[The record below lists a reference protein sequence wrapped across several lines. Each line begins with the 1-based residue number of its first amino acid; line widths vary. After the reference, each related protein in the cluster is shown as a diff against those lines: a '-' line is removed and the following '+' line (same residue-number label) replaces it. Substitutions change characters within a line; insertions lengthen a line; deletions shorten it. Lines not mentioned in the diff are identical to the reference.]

1 MSRLLVFIVLSAFV
15 LSLAAC
21 GGGKK
26 SVNPPIDPGPGNRIV
41 NGVVVDSLGNP
52 VPGLSVLLDGKPTSV
67 ITSSTGAFKI
77 TESFFAKG
85 ANADY
90 RLALGIGGVVF
101 AEQSIRPAINGDLQ
115 IQFSSGD
122 GETGMLK
129 GVVYNES
136 DSARIDKA
144 LVIAF
149 AYDAGLFFVESNT
162 GDYALE
168 LPSGNWLLFCWKDGF
183 NPSVSVVE
191 IQAGGETA
199 QDIYLTPT
207 GQPKPPAGIKVK
219 GTVTDS
225 QSGAPIANALV
236 TLMADTGYMGGG
248 TDPPEPMPMP
258 GMRDGD
264 SGGSGGTEPG
274 SSDPMPPGGVGP
286 EIGIP
291 DVTGMP
297 YMPSYQETI
306 TDASGNFEFPDGVVG
321 YSAYFTVN
329 AEGYLP
335 GNDWA
340 ELPAEGE
347 LIKDLTVMPL
357 VMTTVI
363 GKCVDENGAPV
374 PGAWVEFI
382 FQGGSGGGWA
392 MPLVEPDFMGGWVE
406 GVESATRDY
415 ADSAGGAPMP
425 AGAPAYAGSGG
436 GNNDFDNPMFMKYL
450 YEQRQNRE
458 SSQVAPEMPPQDYF
472 TGYYSVQADENGEF
486 TFDEVAAG
494 PYYVFADAYRHIP
507 FNGNVEVNPDGTS
520 EVEILLEN
528 TPVGSV
534 EGSVVDENGNPLED
548 VLVNCV
554 QPFRDPFT
562 FTDAQGRFRIDNI
575 PEGIWIVGAYAIGY
589 AAEGV
594 EVFIGDGD
602 VRKVDFQLRRYT
614 PPQVDTVLFTG
625 KVINGTS
632 GDPVAGA
639 SLYVVSGDNK
649 YWQTATTDS
658 QGIFT
663 MNLVPTDYAID
674 IDAENQGFENLYTW
688 FWVDTSYPQMDFYLW
703 PFNMQGRGG
712 WGGIVTPGGPPP
724 PPGDGETTPPSG
736 GGSAPGG
743 DGPM

>member
-1 MSRLLVFIVLSAFV
+1 MSRLLLFIFVSSIVLSV
-15 LSLAAC
+15 AAC

-26 SVNPPIDPGPGNRIV
+26 SINPPIPPGPENRIV
-41 NGVVVDSLGNP
+41 NGVVIDSLGNP

-67 ITSSTGAFKI
+67 KTSSTGAFKI
-77 TESFFAKG
+77 TESFFSKG
-85 ANADY
+85 ANVDY

-115 IQFSSGD
+115 IQFSPGTGESGL
-122 GETGMLK
+122 LK
-129 GVVYNES
+129 GTVYDEVNTS
-136 DSARIDKA
+136 TIDGA

-149 AYDAGLFFVESNT
+149 AYEAGLFFVESND
-162 GDYALE
+162 GAYSLE
-168 LPSGNWLLFCWKDGF
+168 LPGGNWLLFCWKDGF

-191 IQAGGETA
+191 IQSGGETA

-207 GQPKPPAGIKVK
+207 GQPIPPAGIKVK

-225 QSGAPIANALV
+225 LSGAPIANAFV

-248 TDPPEPMPMP
+248 TPPPEPMPMP
-258 GMRDGD
+258 GVRDGD
-264 SGGSGGTEPG
+264 SGGGETEPG
-274 SSDPMPPGGVGP
+274 SAGAMPPDGVGSSM
-286 EIGIP
+286 GIP
-291 DVTGMP
+291 DVVGMP

-306 TDASGNFEFPDGVVG
+306 TDSAGNFEFPEGVVG
-321 YSAYFTVN
+321 YSVYFTVN

-335 GNDWA
+335 GNEWS
-340 ELPAEGE
+340 ELPTTGDE
-347 LIKDLTVMPL
+347 LVKDLDITPL
-357 VMTTVI
+357 IMTTVS
-363 GKCVDENGAPV
+363 GRCVDETGAPV

-392 MPLVEPDFMGGWVE
+392 MPLMEPDFMGGWVD

-415 ADSAGGAPMP
+415 ADSEGGAPMQ
-425 AGAPAYAGSGG
+425 AGAPGFAGSGG
-436 GNNDFDNPMFMKYL
+436 GNNDFDNPMFMKFL
-450 YEQRQNRE
+450 HEQRENRGT
-458 SSQVAPEMPPQDYF
+458 SQVEPGMPPDYF
-472 TGYYSVQADENGEF
+472 SGYYSVQADENGEF
-486 TFDEVAAG
+486 TIDQVAAG
-494 PYYVFADAYRHIP
+494 PYYVFADAYRHLP
-507 FNGNVEVNPDGTS
+507 FSGNVEVSGDGTS
-520 EVEILLEN
+520 EVEVLLEN

-534 EGSVVDENGNPLED
+534 EGSVVDENGEPLVD
-548 VLVNCV
+548 VLINCV

-562 FTDAQGRFRIDNI
+562 FTDASGRFRIDNI

-602 VRKVDFQLRRYT
+602 VRRIDFQLRRYT

-649 YWQTATTDS
+649 YWQTAVTDS

-712 WGGIVTPGGPPP
+712 WGGIVTPGGFPPP
-724 PPGDGETTPPSG
+724 PDDGETVPPSG
-736 GGSAPGG
+736 GGGGTAPGG
-743 DGPM
+743 GA